1 MTYALTTKLFCEV
14 FVRKILPAMR
24 ALVAKVLVRDY
35 GLTQLEAS
43 KVLGVTQAS
52 INYYLTGKRGQKL
65 LSELESIDEINRL
78 AKDMAK
84 ELMEDKGDPSS
95 YLCKLCLMLKLD
107 RKMLVKVLN
116 ALGEERVR
124 VSLEEVV

>member
-1 MTYALTTKLFCEV
+1 MAAKLFCEV
-14 FVRKILPAMR
+14 FVRRILPAMR
-24 ALVAKVLVRDY
+24 ALVAKVLVKEY

-65 LSELESIDEINRL
+65 LLELESIEEINHL
-78 AKDMAK
+78 ARDIAK
-84 ELMEDKGDPSS
+84 ELMEDKGDPSGH
-95 YLCKLCLMLKLD
+95 LCKLCIMLKLN
-107 RKMLVKVLN
+107 RKILLRVLN

-124 VSLEEVV
+124 VSPEEVV

>member
-1 MTYALTTKLFCEV
+1 MATKLFCEV
-14 FVRKILPAMR
+14 FVRKILPATR
-24 ALVAKVLVRDY
+24 ALVAKVLVKEY

-65 LSELESIDEINRL
+65 LLELESIEEINRL
-78 AKDMAK
+78 AKDIAK
-84 ELMEDKGDPSS
+84 ELIEGKGDPSS
-95 YLCKLCLMLKLD
+95 HLCKLCIMLKLNK
-107 RKMLVKVLN
+107 KMLLRVLN

-124 VSLEEVV
+124 VSPEEVV

>member
-78 AKDMAK
+78 AKDMAR
-84 ELMEDKGDPSS
+84 ELMEGKGDPSGH
-95 YLCKLCLMLKLD
+95 LCKLCLMLKLD